1 MTTKEKLLA
10 LLEDSKGTFFS
21 GEEIARA
28 LQVSRAAVWKA
39 VNALREDGY
48 TIDAVTNKGYRLSPD
63 SDILSPGHPQIP
75 ETGIPGSEFDGA
87 PHRAFHQRPCPG
99 KGQPGL
105 PGGLRHHRL

>member
-21 GEEIARA
+21 GEEIART

-48 TIDAVTNKGYRLSPD
+48 TIDAATNKGYPFLRIRTFCP
-63 SDILSPGHPQIP
+63 P
-75 ETGIPGSEFDGA
+75 
-87 PHRAFHQRPCPG
+87 RASADF
-99 KGQPGL
+99 
-105 PGGLRHHRL
+105 